1 MHHRH
6 KLVNSHS
13 LFNRLIVDL
22 NVLEDQKAARVIL
35 FGERAIA
42 LGPKIS

>member
-6 KLVNSHS
+6 ELVNSHS

-22 NVLEDQKAARVIL
+22 DVLEDQKATRVVL

-42 LGPKIS
+42 PGPEIS